1 MMKGVNKMG
10 QTDAQFRAQLLEDY
24 ARLKRIKEV
33 AEKENSPETVK
44 LLDKEIELVKLKLQ
58 PTELPD

>member
-1 MMKGVNKMG
+1 MG
-10 QTDAQFRAQLLEDY
+10 QTDIQFRAQLLEDY
-24 ARLKRIKEV
+24 ARLKRIKEM

-44 LLDKEIELVKLKLQ
+44 LLDKEIELLKVKLQ

>member
-1 MMKGVNKMG
+1 MEE
-10 QTDAQFRAQLLEDY
+10 TDLQFRAQLLEDY
-24 ARLKRIKEV
+24 ARLKRIKEI

-44 LLDKEIELVKLKLQ
+44 MLDKEIELLNLKLQ

>member
-1 MMKGVNKMG
+1 MKGVNEMG
-10 QTDAQFRAQLLEDY
+10 QTDIQFRAQLLEDY

>member
-1 MMKGVNKMG
+1 MEE
-10 QTDAQFRAQLLEDY
+10 TDLQFRAQLLEDY
-24 ARLKRIKEV
+24 ARLKRIKEI

-44 LLDKEIELVKLKLQ
+44 MLDKEIELLKLKLQ

>member
-1 MMKGVNKMG
+1 ME
-10 QTDAQFRAQLLEDY
+10 QTDFQFRAQLLEDY
-24 ARLKRIKEV
+24 ARLKRIKEI

-44 LLDKEIELVKLKLQ
+44 QLDKEIELLKLKLQ